1 MSDMVTLLDQAIE
14 MGHKELGF
22 LIAGDVFEAE
32 QLAQDRGRLTA
43 SIENGKRVDLDSV
56 LDKLTQLKALQGQIT
71 QEARRLH
78 AALKADLQRVRLE
91 NQRFSAYKDGSRVAP
106 PVSNRFISRHG

>member
-22 LIAGDVFEAE
+22 LISGDVFEAE

-43 SIENGKRVDLDSV
+43 DIENGKSVDLDTV

-78 AALKADLQRVRLE
+78 AALKADLQRVRRE
-91 NQRFSAYKDGSRVAP
+91 NQRFSAYKEGSRVASP
-106 PVSNRFISRHG
+106 LSSRFISRQG